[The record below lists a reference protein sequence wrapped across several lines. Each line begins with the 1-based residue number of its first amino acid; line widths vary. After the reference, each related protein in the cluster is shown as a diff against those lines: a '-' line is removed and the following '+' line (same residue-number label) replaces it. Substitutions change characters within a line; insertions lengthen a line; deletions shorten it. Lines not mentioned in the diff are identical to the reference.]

1 MCQWHRNIQR
11 MIDEIDACIR
21 REDDEA
27 STLSRPAGKLGYSE
41 SYVSRK
47 FRELSGMRLREYL
60 CGRRLAFALRDLRC
74 GGNGILDIA
83 LKYGYSSSEA
93 FAHAFKAAYGLSPS
107 AYRLNPVPVA
117 LRTVLR
123 PLDCYLVGAEKTDAA
138 EMDGGVKTY
147 FITLPAHKFLHIRNY
162 ESIGYWDFW
171 QKQSLIPGQD
181 HETICGLLSRIPDK
195 LDDLGGT
202 EADSGSGQVM
212 GFINEPEGR
221 ICSWG
226 IPLAEAYGVRLPA
239 GYTGPVPPQMQL
251 MDVAEGTYVVFEHG
265 PFDFETQNA
274 LVEEKIERAMKTFQN
289 ARTGYRLDLTP
300 GRVFYFY
307 HDCKRFWK
315 YVRPVR
321 EKTTT
326 SPTDDEAQAARLKE

>member
-27 STLSRPAGKLGYSE
+27 STLSRLAGKLGYSE
-41 SYVSRK
+41 SCVSRK

-195 LDDLGGT
+195 LDDLGAT

-212 GFINEPEGR
+212 GSINEPEGR

-226 IPLAEAYGVRLPA
+226 HTACGGVRCPSSHRIY
-239 GYTGPVPPQMQL
+239 G
-251 MDVAEGTYVVFEHG
+251 
-265 PFDFETQNA
+265 
-274 LVEEKIERAMKTFQN
+274 
-289 ARTGYRLDLTP
+289 ARSAADAAD
-300 GRVFYFY
+300 GR
-307 HDCKRFWK
+307 CRGNLRRF
-315 YVRPVR
+315 
-321 EKTTT
+321 
-326 SPTDDEAQAARLKE
+326 